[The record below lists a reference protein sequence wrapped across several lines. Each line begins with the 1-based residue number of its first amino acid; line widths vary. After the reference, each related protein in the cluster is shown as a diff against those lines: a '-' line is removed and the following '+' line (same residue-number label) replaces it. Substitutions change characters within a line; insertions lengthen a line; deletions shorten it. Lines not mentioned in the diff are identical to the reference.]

1 MIDITGY
8 KNLGYSDFKKA
19 LFEAFKGCGK
29 PKIQIA
35 ANIKVNSPATISNAL
50 EAEKQKVS
58 DEVLTAVM
66 KSVGLS
72 GFVIW
77 IFGKRY
83 YYVKNS

>member
-8 KNLGYSDFKKA
+8 KQVNYTDFQKA
-19 LFEAFKGCGK
+19 LHLKYTDSEKT
-29 PKIQIA
+29 PVEVA
-35 ANIKVNSPATISNAL
+35 AGIKVKSPATIKNAF
-50 EAEKQKVS
+50 KTDMQIVS

-77 IFGKRY
+77 VFGKKY
-83 YYVKNS
+83 YYIKNK